1 MIGVG
6 GIGSFIIA
14 CGVDAGMSPVIAVD
28 VNQRRLE
35 TARLL
40 GATDVVDARS
50 ESPTAAIRAATD
62 GEGADMVIEASGSAA
77 APATAVA
84 AARRG
89 GRVVL
94 LGLQHSPDEI
104 DLLALTL
111 AEIELIPSVAHV
123 CDTDLPH
130 ALAMLAG
137 GNLAPTIVD
146 RLIPLGAVVEDGL
159 RPIAERSV
167 SGKVVVDVRS

>member
-1 MIGVG
+1 MQTW
-6 GIGSFIIA
+6 S
-14 CGVDAGMSPVIAVD
+14 S
-28 VNQRRLE
+28 RR
-35 TARLL
+35 
-40 GATDVVDARS
+40 
-50 ESPTAAIRAATD
+50 PAA
-62 GEGADMVIEASGSAA
+62 AA
-77 APATAVA
+77 APAAAVA

-94 LGLQHSPDEI
+94 LGLQHAPDEI

-130 ALAMLAG
+130 ALAMLAD

-146 RLIPLGAVVEDGL
+146 RVIPLDAVVEDGL

-167 SGKVVVDVRS
+167 SGKVVVDIRS